1 MRILGAPLAL
11 DSSSSSC
18 LLAKSRNLAERPA
31 DITTSAD
38 PLGTAKGTPQMLRFL
53 KRLTLVASFACLTA
67 QNGWSQPPITPA
79 SAATKV
85 FAYTD
90 VDHAWTAVQQS
101 QRPLLL
107 FVSTDNCYYCD
118 KMETETYI
126 HPQIQASIRELF
138 VTAKIKKEQN
148 PQLVEQLGVRAFP
161 TTLLI
166 APNGD
171 LITRIEGFVNPKKF
185 VHKIRPALA
194 ELAKTGNRTAG
205 RSVGRSATGQ
215 Q

>member
-1 MRILGAPLAL
+1 M
-11 DSSSSSC
+11 D
-18 LLAKSRNLAERPA
+18 
-31 DITTSAD
+31 
-38 PLGTAKGTPQMLRFL
+38 RFL
-53 KRLTLVASFACLTA
+53 KRLTLVASIACLTA
-67 QNGWSQPPITPA
+67 QSLPAQTRAESQATLPVTPA
-79 SAATKV
+79 ADVTKV
-85 FAYTD
+85 FAHTN
-90 VDHAWTAVQQS
+90 VDHAWAAVQQL

-107 FVSTDNCYYCD
+107 FVSTNNCYFCD
-118 KMETETYI
+118 KMEAETYI
-126 HPQIQASIRELF
+126 HPQIQTSLQTLF

-171 LITRIEGFVNPKKF
+171 LITRIEGFANPKKF

-194 ELAKTGNRTAG
+194 ELAKAGDRTAG